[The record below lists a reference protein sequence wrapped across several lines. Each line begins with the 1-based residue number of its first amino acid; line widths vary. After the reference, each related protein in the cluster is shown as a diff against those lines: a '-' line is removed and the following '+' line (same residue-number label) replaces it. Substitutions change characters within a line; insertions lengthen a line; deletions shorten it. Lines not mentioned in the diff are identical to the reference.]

1 MCYHKSQAHLYFAVC
16 CERKRL
22 RYLFTNLWSSWL
34 MIVYSFTRCCVS
46 SLALLF
52 WCCGDDEMN
61 LKFQNKMKTDFNESI
76 SKYSEQVWA
85 CNVTTATYRFNLF
98 PLAKAIVEKKGPLT
112 LNLIC
117 ECSENFDENHFNYY
131 YALSVTES
139 WIKRE
144 NGTHCTWSPILNEP
158 PILH

>member
-1 MCYHKSQAHLYFAVC
+1 MLPQITGTFRFCGVLWEKTIAVFIYEFMKFLADDC
-16 CERKRL
+16 LFIHSLLRL
-22 RYLFTNLWSSWL
+22 VTCTVVL
-34 MIVYSFTRCCVS
+34 M
-46 SLALLF
+46 L
-52 WCCGDDEMN
+52 CGDEMN

-76 SKYSEQVWA
+76 SKYLEQVWA

-112 LNLIC
+112 WNLIC